1 MSGRRKSGGLAAEA
15 LQAIVGGA
23 EATAD
28 IVAVVGVEIS
38 APLRALRA
46 KGLIIQTAS
55 GRHAATDK
63 GREAVAAG
71 AVVIKSPTK
80 PRGRRGASFR
90 AVIWRGMRILGVFSL
105 DDLLQNAGVT
115 EGEWAHRRRA
125 ASNWIK
131 ILVISGHLTRAR
143 HADGAGRWRLV
154 NDVGPTPPKTP
165 PMRPKAQ
172 PQDSG
177 AAQ

>member
-1 MSGRRKSGGLAAEA
+1 MSGRRKSGGLAAET
-15 LQAIVGGA
+15 LRAIVGGA

-28 IVAVVGVEIS
+28 IVAVVGAEVS

-46 KGLIIQTAS
+46 KGLIIQTAN

-63 GREAVAAG
+63 GSEAVASG
-71 AVVIKSPTK
+71 AAVIKSVQKT
-80 PRGRRGASFR
+80 RGRRGASFR
-90 AVIWRGMRILGVFSL
+90 AVIWRGMRILRTFSL
-105 DDLLQNAGVT
+105 DELLRNAGVT

-131 ILVISGHLTRAR
+131 MLVISGHLARAR

-165 PMRPKAQ
+165 PMRKKAQ